1 MLMEIMEINIYS
13 YPACMHRLGVPA
25 RLEVTC
31 DNNVVM
37 LVHSVCATLTITMH
51 RRCMEKKYLCVL
63 ILIITLSIGWNC
75 FVLYCELV
83 GFLMSKIHRRSLKLF
98 ERII

>member
-37 LVHSVCATLTITMH
+37 LVHSLCATLTITMH
-51 RRCMEKKYLCVL
+51 RRCMEKNFMRAYFNYYLVNWVELFRVVL
-63 ILIITLSIGWNC
+63 
-75 FVLYCELV
+75 
-83 GFLMSKIHRRSLKLF
+83 
-98 ERII
+98 